1 MPRAENDSSEIA
13 HRVPH
18 MTSAASKSTHN
29 DPATASRVRRRQR
42 QQMVW
47 MVFASYVVDCGLLLG
62 LSSVGG
68 LPMSAPW
75 VYLAAGA
82 VVSAVFLALLG
93 SGWTER
99 FGDHYLAGPQ
109 MMAHAAVN
117 LGFTLYMPQ
126 VGLLMMMVL
135 FIIFAFGALRVD
147 PRRMGSGPLLGAV
160 TIVAA
165 VVGVIML
172 VGDRLGLPTASWPQR
187 AVSGVW
193 VALILARTT
202 VVGMYSAQLRTL
214 LNKRNAELAATFE
227 KLDQL
232 ASRDELTGTLNRRS
246 VMRLLDEERQRMMRT
261 GQPFGVALFD
271 IDHFKQV
278 NDGFGHLMGDE
289 ALRHFTRTASAS
301 MRNTDRLGRY
311 GGEEFLMLLTAT
323 ADEAAARR
331 AADRVRESTAEH
343 DWSSVAPGMKV
354 TVSAGVALCQPGETA
369 EHLLDRAD
377 QALYAA
383 KRGGRNRVNLAD
395 AAGVSAPA
403 ATSSG
408 SPSP

>member
-1 MPRAENDSSEIA
+1 
-13 HRVPH
+13 
-18 MTSAASKSTHN
+18 MTSAVDHAPKN
-29 DPATASRVRRRQR
+29 DPVIAMRARRRQR
-42 QQMVW
+42 LQMVW
-47 MVFASYVVDCGLLLG
+47 TIFASYVVDCALLLAF
-62 LSSVGG
+62 SMTGG
-68 LPMSAPW
+68 LEARIAW
-75 VYLAAGA
+75 AYLLAGA
-82 VVSAVFLALLG
+82 MGSAFFYVLLG
-93 SGWTER
+93 SGWSER
-99 FGDHYLAGPQ
+99 FQDHYLSAQQ
-109 MMAHAAVN
+109 MLVHGAIN
-117 LGFTLYMPQ
+117 LGFTLYAPKIG
-126 VGLLMMMVL
+126 VLLMMVL
-135 FIIFAFGALRVD
+135 FVVFAFGALRVD
-147 PRRMGSGPLLGAV
+147 PRKKLSWHMLTTLSVLV
-160 TIVAA
+160 SVA
-165 VVGVIML
+165 VVVAV
-172 VGDRLGLPTASWPQR
+172 VGDRLSLPTATWQQR
-187 AVSGVW
+187 VVCGVW
-193 VALILARTT
+193 VALILARSTL
-202 VVGMYSAQLRTL
+202 VGLYSAQLRTL

-261 GQPFGVALFD
+261 GHTFGVALFD

-301 MRNTDRLGRY
+301 MRTTDRLGRY

-383 KRGGRNRVNLAD
+383 KRGGRNRVNVAE
-395 AAGVSAPA
+395 G
-403 ATSSG
+403 
-408 SPSP
+408 